1 MVALTGQ
8 GWRRAAVVV
17 VGLAAAGLA
26 ARVLFDSSDELLTA
40 ADTLTSVGVWWVLVA
55 VVVEMLSYAA
65 RGAACA
71 VVLRRGGAA
80 VGPVTLAAGTLA
92 GDAAAY
98 CLPFG
103 FAASG
108 VVMVGVL
115 RRRQVGAVLASWMF
129 AVCSVLYV
137 ASITVLTIVAVQI
150 PGPGNPISGLQ
161 TISVVLL
168 GALALVGAGYALL
181 RRPWVRLWLTRVL
194 PAVRLPLGHRRRS
207 DEGTGRHWW
216 DRVLAWRLRAGHSAY
231 APRLRAGL
239 KAWAHQLRTVRL
251 TPLAGFAAFLLMTV
265 SWLADVAVLA
275 LAFVALHSAPPWSGL
290 LLAYC
295 AGQIAASMPVT
306 PGGIGVVEGS
316 ITLALVAFG
325 GAETITLAA
334 VLLYRLIAYWACI
347 PAGGLAWLA
356 LRGTSRASAQLPV
369 VAPADPVASGI
380 AEVEAKS

>member
-1 MVALTGQ
+1 MALTGL

-26 ARVLFDSSDELLTA
+26 TRVLFDSSDELLTA
-40 ADTLTSVGVWWVLVA
+40 ADTLTSVRVWWVVAAVLVE
-55 VVVEMLSYAA
+55 VVSYAA
-65 RGAACA
+65 RGAASA
-71 VVLRRGGAA
+71 VVLRRGGAV
-80 VGPVTLAAGTLA
+80 VGPMTMAAATLA

-115 RRRQVGAVLASWMF
+115 RRRHVSAALAGWMF
-129 AVCSVLYV
+129 AVSSVFYV
-137 ASITVLTIVAVQI
+137 ASITALTIVAVQI
-150 PGPGNPISGLQ
+150 PGGDNPISGLQ
-161 TISVVLL
+161 TISIVLL
-168 GALALVGAGYALL
+168 VVLALVGAGYALL
-181 RRPWVRLWLTRVL
+181 RRP
-194 PAVRLPLGHRRRS
+194 AVRLRLVRALPSIRLPSR
-207 DEGTGRHWW
+207 
-216 DRVLAWRLRAGHSAY
+216 RLRPSAST
-231 APRLRAGL
+231 LRARLSPYVSSLRVGVRPYASTLQAGL
-239 KAWAHQLRTVRL
+239 RAWARQLRTVRL
-251 TPLAGFAAFLLMTV
+251 TPVAGVAAFILMTV
-265 SWLADVAVLA
+265 SWLTDVAVLA
-275 LAFVALHSAPPWSGL
+275 LAFVALHSTPPWTGL

-334 VLLYRLIAYWACI
+334 VLLYRLIAYWGCI

-356 LRGTSRASAQLPV
+356 LRGTSRS
-369 VAPADPVASGI
+369 PAKLAVTQPDPVATGV
-380 AEVEAKS
+380 AEVESTS

>member
-1 MVALTGQ
+1 MALTGL

-40 ADTLTSVGVWWVLVA
+40 ADTLTSVRVWWVVAAVLVE
-55 VVVEMLSYAA
+55 VVSYAA
-65 RGAACA
+65 RGAASA
-71 VVLRRGGAA
+71 VVLRRGGAV
-80 VGPVTLAAGTLA
+80 VGPMTMAAATLA

-115 RRRQVGAVLASWMF
+115 RRRHVSAALAGWMF
-129 AVCSVLYV
+129 AVSSVFYV
-137 ASITVLTIVAVQI
+137 ASITALTIVAVQI
-150 PGPGNPISGLQ
+150 PGGDNPISGLQ
-161 TISVVLL
+161 TISIVLL
-168 GALALVGAGYALL
+168 IVLALVGAGYALL
-181 RRPWVRLWLTRVL
+181 RRPAVRLWLVRAL
-194 PAVRLPLGHRRRS
+194 PSIVRPSR
-207 DEGTGRHWW
+207 
-216 DRVLAWRLRAGHSAY
+216 RLRPTAST
-231 APRLRAGL
+231 LRAGL
-239 KAWAHQLRTVRL
+239 RPYASTLRAGLRAYASTLRAGLRAWASQLRTVRL
-251 TPLAGFAAFLLMTV
+251 TPVAGVAAFILMTV
-265 SWLADVAVLA
+265 SWLTDVAVLA
-275 LAFVALHSAPPWSGL
+275 LAFVALHSTPPWTGL

-334 VLLYRLIAYWACI
+334 VLLYRLIAYWGCI

-356 LRGTSRASAQLPV
+356 LRGTSRS
-369 VAPADPVASGI
+369 PAKRAVTQPDPVATGV
-380 AEVEAKS
+380 AEVESTS

>member
-1 MVALTGQ
+1 VALTGL

-26 ARVLFDSSDELLTA
+26 VRVLFDSSDELLTA
-40 ADTLTSVGVWWVLVA
+40 ADTLTSVRVWWVVAAVLVE
-55 VVVEMLSYAA
+55 VLSYVA
-65 RGAACA
+65 RGAASA
-71 VVLRRGGAA
+71 VVLRRGGAV
-80 VGPVTLAAGTLA
+80 VGPMTMAAGTLA

-115 RRRQVGAVLASWMF
+115 RRRQVGAVLAGWMF
-129 AVCSVLYV
+129 GVSSLFYV

-150 PGPGNPISGLQ
+150 PGGDNPISGLQ
-161 TISVVLL
+161 TISIVLL
-168 GALALVGAGYALL
+168 IVLALVGSGYALL
-181 RRPWVRLWLTRVL
+181 RRP
-194 PAVRLPLGHRRRS
+194 AVRLRLARALPSIRLPSAGWRRRGS
-207 DEGTGRHWW
+207 EQRSGQHWFGRAL
-216 DRVLAWRLRAGHSAY
+216 LAARTRIGDWTR
-231 APRLRAGL
+231 
-239 KAWAHQLRTVRL
+239 QLGTVRL
-251 TPLAGFAAFLLMTV
+251 SPVAGIAAFILMTV

-275 LAFVALHSAPPWSGL
+275 LAFVALHSTPPWTGL

-334 VLLYRLIAYWACI
+334 VLLYRLIAYWGCI

-356 LRGTSRASAQLPV
+356 LRGTSRS
-369 VAPADPVASGI
+369 PAKAVTHPDPVATGV
-380 AEVEAKS
+380 AEVESRS

>member
-1 MVALTGQ
+1 VALTGL

-40 ADTLTSVGVWWVLVA
+40 ADTLTSVRVWWVVAAVLVE
-55 VVVEMLSYAA
+55 VVSYAA
-65 RGAACA
+65 RGAASA
-71 VVLRRGGAA
+71 VVLRRGGAV
-80 VGPVTLAAGTLA
+80 VGPMTMAAATLA

-115 RRRQVGAVLASWMF
+115 RRRHVSAALAGWMF
-129 AVCSVLYV
+129 AVSSVFYV
-137 ASITVLTIVAVQI
+137 ASITALTIVAVQI
-150 PGPGNPISGLQ
+150 PGGDNPISGLQ
-161 TISVVLL
+161 TISIVLL
-168 GALALVGAGYALL
+168 IVLALVGAGYALL
-181 RRPWVRLWLTRVL
+181 RRPAVRLWLVRAL
-194 PAVRLPLGHRRRS
+194 PSIVRPSR
-207 DEGTGRHWW
+207 
-216 DRVLAWRLRAGHSAY
+216 RLRPTAST
-231 APRLRAGL
+231 LRAGL
-239 KAWAHQLRTVRL
+239 RPYASTLRAGLRAYASTLRAGLRAWASQLRTVRL
-251 TPLAGFAAFLLMTV
+251 TPVAGVAAFILMTV
-265 SWLADVAVLA
+265 SWLTDVAVLA
-275 LAFVALHSAPPWSGL
+275 LAFVALHSTPPWTGL

-334 VLLYRLIAYWACI
+334 VLLYRLIAYWGCI

-356 LRGTSRASAQLPV
+356 LRGTSRS
-369 VAPADPVASGI
+369 PAKRAVTQPDPVATGV
-380 AEVEAKS
+380 AEVESTS